1 MSPEDEGRL
10 LAHVEMLMAT
20 LRDELPKLVSRE
32 MCAHVQGDVGRRLGD
47 LEARVGQTAAQLA
60 ATDVASRRQVVAA
73 LIGVPA
79 SLLVALAAFVAAF
92 VK

>member
-20 LRDELPKLVSRE
+20 LRDELPKLVNRE
-32 MCAHVQGDVGRRLGD
+32 MCTHVQGDVGRRLGD
-47 LEARVGQTAAQLA
+47 LEVKVGQVTAALA
-60 ATDVASRRQVVAA
+60 AADVASRRQIVVA

-79 SLLVALAAFVAAF
+79 SLLVAVAAFVAVI